1 MDRIDDLA
9 TACEQDV
16 IDFFSITTLLGH
28 FGGSMS
34 SLSSCVMV
42 LSIWFLFDLTITL
55 DFLGCCMLLYIES
68 GIAVYVSRSE
78 LFGERG
84 IQSYTDTDIRDAFK
98 ADQRDKSASS
108 AYIVAMAQYLD
119 SDSDSIPEIAYQRNL
134 KRKLVV
140 SRSNEPRHRQ
150 LQRKLPVAECHTM
163 TIPNDS
169 DIPVINQ
176 MRATLGIQN
185 KIVGQPRRNTVSLTH
200 QASLTRKRNNRYKRE
215 IIVAC
220 GSRLAKEGISED
232 TIVEVLRWPQT
243 RNIFPKLHEAVQG
256 VGREM
261 KALESA
267 IRHGFESVGRSH
279 LQACTALFTHGL
291 PIQQAQRISGQQRKY
306 ITKAR
311 LAETKTFRLV
321 TEQYAPHVRRRR
333 VVDIETKSTREHMQ
347 TRLHNQLSDTLF
359 RHSPFDVLYHEDY
372 QNR

>member
-1 MDRIDDLA
+1 
-9 TACEQDV
+9 
-16 IDFFSITTLLGH
+16 
-28 FGGSMS
+28 
-34 SLSSCVMV
+34 
-42 LSIWFLFDLTITL
+42 
-55 DFLGCCMLLYIES
+55 MLLYIES

-84 IQSYTDTDIRDAFK
+84 SQSYTDTDIRDAFK

-119 SDSDSIPEIAYQRNL
+119 SDSDSIPEEDMDPDYSQLHDQRNL

-176 MRATLGIQN
+176 MRATLDIQN
-185 KIVGQPRRNTVSLTH
+185 KIVGQPRRNTVSPTH

-256 VGREM
+256 VGRDV

-311 LAETKTFRLV
+311 LAETKKFRLV

-347 TRLHNQLSDTLF
+347 TRLHGKSGNQLSDTLF